1 MKGIEI
7 PATYLIKKPK
17 EQQANFEKKSI
28 WNQEISLGPK
38 VSLKEKLHLYQM
50 LSILLKSGLG
60 IMDCMEVLLDQL
72 PKKQIR
78 EILIQVQKDLTAGI
92 PLSQAFEK
100 RGDVFTAFE
109 IKSISMA
116 EQTGRMAEI
125 LASLAQLFEKRIR
138 LKRKISQALSY
149 PIAVIVVAFLVL
161 SFMIAFVVPMFED
174 IFSRFDS
181 ELPPITDAI
190 LKLSHTFTSHIGK
203 IVGALGLFMGGI
215 LYLRKKPFF
224 RKYQSAFILR
234 LPLLGKLILKL
245 QLSRFCYTFAL
256 LLNSKVNM
264 DKSLDLLEQIIPF
277 YPLQSVMG
285 EIRKDVIGGASLY
298 EAISKFQI
306 FPSFFRQIIK
316 VGEKTA
322 RIEQMLENLGKNL
335 EEESEAGIAQL
346 TQFLE
351 PVLIIVLGLLVAIIL
366 VAMYLPMFELSNAIA
381 T

>member
-1 MKGIEI
+1 
-7 PATYLIKKPK
+7 
-17 EQQANFEKKSI
+17 
-28 WNQEISLGPK
+28 
-38 VSLKEKLHLYQM
+38 
-50 LSILLKSGLG
+50 
-60 IMDCMEVLLDQL
+60 MDCIEVLLEQL
-72 PKKQIR
+72 QKKHMR
-78 EILIQVQKDLTAGI
+78 EILLSVQKDLSAGI
-92 PLSQAFEK
+92 PLSQSFQK
-100 RGDVFTAFE
+100 HVDIFTPFE
-109 IKSISMA
+109 IKSIHMA
-116 EQTGRMAEI
+116 EQTGRMPEI

-149 PIAVIVVAFLVL
+149 PIAVILVAFLVL

-190 LKLSHTFTSHIGK
+190 LKLSHAFTTHIGK
-203 IVGALGLFMGGI
+203 LLGLVGLMFGLL
-215 LYLRKKPFF
+215 LYVRKKPLF
-224 RKYQSAFILR
+224 RKIHSQLLLKA
-234 LPLLGKLILKL
+234 PLLGKLMLKL

-264 DKSLDLLEQIIPF
+264 DKSLGLLEQIIPF

-285 EIRKDVIGGASLY
+285 TIRKDVIGGASLY
-298 EAISKFQI
+298 EAISQHPI

-322 RIEQMLENLGKNL
+322 RVEQMLENLGKNL
-335 EEESEAGIAQL
+335 EEESEAGISQL

-381 T
+381 N